1 MSPLNRS
8 NMRNLVFNIFILGI
22 TFSPL
27 IFYMFQNFYLS
38 EGSLMPRDED
48 FTGGNDNVIEDLNSP
63 PEEDIIFKS
72 HRADL
77 KA

>member
-1 MSPLNRS
+1 
-8 NMRNLVFNIFILGI
+8 
-22 TFSPL
+22 
-27 IFYMFQNFYLS
+27 MFQNFYLS